1 MLDGFLDSDGGSVQR
16 VLVMVVED
24 FGVVSLIS
32 TKCQELSDPDR
43 LRDVID
49 GNKKSYAGSMR
60 PLWKCCE
67 SAELEVVRPDRAS
80 LLRLVTAVS
89 DFLQF
94 CDQRCHHK
102 VTVFKYPMVFHN
114 GRSIAFNSF
123 DGEVSFSSD
132 AGVEMVVQIDHPGT
146 WVPLI
151 PYFWDD
157 FQDSDNNYTGVSA
170 QCGDKESDS
179 ELTL

>member
-1 MLDGFLDSDGGSVQR
+1 MG
-16 VLVMVVED
+16 VESL
-24 FGVVSLIS
+24 GVISLIS
-32 TKCQELSDPDR
+32 DRCKELGDCSR
-43 LRDVID
+43 LLSVIND
-49 GNKKSYAGSMR
+49 SNKSYAGSMR
-60 PLWKCCE
+60 PLWACCE
-67 SAELEVVRPDRAS
+67 KTEVSLVPPDREA

-114 GRSIAFNSF
+114 GRSIAFNAF

-132 AGVEMVVQIDHPGT
+132 AGVEMVIRLDCPEI
-146 WVPLI
+146 WVSLI

-157 FQDSDNNYTGVSA
+157 FQDSDNDYTGVSA

-179 ELTL
+179 SLVF